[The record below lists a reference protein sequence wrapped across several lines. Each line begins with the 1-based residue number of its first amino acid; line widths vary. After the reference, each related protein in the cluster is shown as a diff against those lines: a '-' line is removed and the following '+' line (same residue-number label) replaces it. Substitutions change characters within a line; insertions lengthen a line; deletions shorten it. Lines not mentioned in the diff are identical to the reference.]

1 MMSEIKIHE
10 VGLRDGLQNESKILP
25 TQNKIEWAEKLAQSG
40 IDILQIG
47 SFVHPT
53 KMPQMADTDEI
64 LEYFKSHKPTVTLS
78 ALVLNEKGLERAFA
92 SQVDLICMGVSASE
106 THSLKNT
113 GMSVSNA
120 LERITK
126 MAIDAKSKG
135 SQVQVSVQS
144 AFGCGFEGK
153 ISESVV
159 LSIIETYFNSGLMN
173 ISLADT
179 AGHAYPQQVERLIQ
193 EIYRMN
199 NDAKITV
206 HFHNTYGLGI
216 ANCYAAMNCGVQT
229 FETAFGGLGG
239 CPFTKVAAGNVSTED
254 FAHLLHRNGLRSDIG
269 IERISAVSKF
279 AEAFFE
285 KGLQSYVYNTGI
297 INY

>member
-1 MMSEIKIHE
+1 MMSEIRIHE

-64 LEYFKSHKPTVTLS
+64 LEYFKLHKPAITLS

-106 THSLKNT
+106 THSQKNT

-120 LERITK
+120 IERITK

-135 SQVQVSVQS
+135 SNVQVSAQS

-153 ISESVV
+153 ISEKVV
-159 LSIIETYFNSGLMN
+159 LSIIESYFNSGLNN
-173 ISLADT
+173 ISFADT
-179 AGHAYPQQVERLIQ
+179 AGHAYPQQVERIIK
-193 EIYRMN
+193 EVYRMN
-199 NDAKITV
+199 ADANITV

-216 ANCYAAMNCGVQT
+216 ANCYAAMNCGVKT

-254 FAHLLHRNGLRSDIG
+254 FVHLLHRNGLRTYIQ
-269 IERISAVSKF
+269 IEKITEVSQL

-285 KGLQSYVYNTGI
+285 KKLQSYVYNTGI
-297 INY
+297 IKY

>member
-1 MMSEIKIHE
+1 MSEIKIHE

-25 TQNKIEWAEKLAQSG
+25 TKNKIEWAEKLAQSG

-47 SFVHPT
+47 SFVHPV
-53 KMPQMADTDEI
+53 KVPQMTDTDAI
-64 LEYFKSHKPTVTLS
+64 LEYFKTNKPAITLS
-78 ALVLNEKGLERAFA
+78 ALVLNEKGLERALA
-92 SQVDLICMGVSASE
+92 SEVDMICMGVSASE
-106 THSLKNT
+106 THSKKNT
-113 GMSVSNA
+113 GMSINNA
-120 LERITK
+120 LERITN
-126 MAIDAKSKG
+126 MAVEAKSK
-135 SQVQVSVQS
+135 SCQVQVSVQS
-144 AFGCGFEGK
+144 AFGCGFEGR
-153 ISESVV
+153 ISENVV
-159 LSIIETYFNSGLMN
+159 LSIIESYFNAGLYN

-179 AGHAYPQQVERLIQ
+179 AGHAYPQQVERIIQ

-199 NDAKITV
+199 SAAKITV

-254 FAHLLHRNGLRSDIG
+254 FVHLLHRNGVRTDIQ
-269 IERISAVSKF
+269 IEKLTQVSKL
-279 AEAFFE
+279 AEAFFD
-285 KGLQSYVYNTGI
+285 KKLQSYVYNTGI

>member
-1 MMSEIKIHE
+1 MSEIKIHE

-25 TQNKIEWAEKLAQSG
+25 TKNKIEWAEKLAQSG

-47 SFVHPT
+47 SFVHPV
-53 KMPQMADTDEI
+53 KVPQMADTDAI
-64 LEYFKSHKPTVTLS
+64 LEYFKTNKPAITLS
-78 ALVLNEKGLERAFA
+78 ALVLNEKGLERALA
-92 SQVDLICMGVSASE
+92 SEVDMICMGVSASE
-106 THSLKNT
+106 THSQKNT
-113 GMSVSNA
+113 GMSINNA
-120 LERITK
+120 LERITN
-126 MAIDAKSKG
+126 MAVEAKSKNC
-135 SQVQVSVQS
+135 QVQVSVQS
-144 AFGCGFEGK
+144 AFGCGFEGR
-153 ISESVV
+153 ISENVV
-159 LSIIETYFNSGLMN
+159 LSIIESYFNAGLYN

-179 AGHAYPQQVERLIQ
+179 AGHAYPQQVERIIQ

-199 NDAKITV
+199 SAAKITV

-254 FAHLLHRNGLRSDIG
+254 FVHLLHRNGVRTDIQ
-269 IERISAVSKF
+269 IEKLTQVSKL
-279 AEAFFE
+279 AEAFFD
-285 KGLQSYVYNTGI
+285 KKLQSYVYNTGI